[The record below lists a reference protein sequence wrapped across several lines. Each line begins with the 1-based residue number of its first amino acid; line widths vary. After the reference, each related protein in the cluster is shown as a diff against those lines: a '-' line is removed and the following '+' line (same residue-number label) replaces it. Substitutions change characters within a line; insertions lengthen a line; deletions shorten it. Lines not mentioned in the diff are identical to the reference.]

1 MSDQIIQIKQII
13 DSARWAVNVGQPITA
28 CPFLEGTVHADRW
41 RVAFYA
47 REMELLAEVAT

>member
-1 MSDQIIQIKQII
+1 MSDQIIPIKQII
-13 DSARWAVNVGQPITA
+13 DNARWAVNVGQPITA